1 MTDWGKTKR
10 DIDTLLE
17 SIKLDWNEYAAT
29 GRAQER
35 AQIRQHIAWCIKEL
49 ADLLAQE
56 KPD

>member
-1 MTDWGKTKR
+1 LGKK
-10 DIDTLLE
+10 